1 MIQGSVR
8 ASGKEER
15 KATKSRPRST
25 FLPGQLRCL
34 LLLNIWFWILK
45 TNLPSAG
52 GFTVYG
58 STHSYPLTCS
68 ENSQQANNLSAKAS
82 PIAFER
88 YSFTPRLMNLCMT
101 PLFYIMA
108 AEKER
113 LVSALASLHS
123 LFCRHTSNS
132 VSPANPTLPWAKLMS
147 LQMTMQTIDKLLNTD
162 ILDKKTVSTIKTLIR
177 AVSQFLRCLC
187 PRHFLVSMFSMC
199 SVCFMG
205 VFLPKLHC
213 GGTPPSVMIWLRC
226 FLFVF
231 SCLFASYV
239 CRDGIMVQQFN
250 CCINCSL
257 LLLLQSSLQK
267 HPPTQ
272 SAWHQRHWI
281 QMSAIGF

>member
-1 MIQGSVR
+1 MVLPTPIPLP
-8 ASGKEER
+8 AR
-15 KATKSRPRST
+15 KI
-25 FLPGQLRCL
+25 
-34 LLLNIWFWILK
+34 LNRQTIYLQKRHRWF
-45 TNLPSAG
+45 S
-52 GFTVYG
+52 
-58 STHSYPLTCS
+58 
-68 ENSQQANNLSAKAS
+68 
-82 PIAFER
+82 AFER

-162 ILDKKTVSTIKTLIR
+162 ILDKKTFSTIKTLIR

-187 PRHFLVSMFSMC
+187 PRHFLVSLC
-199 SVCFMG
+199 SVCFMW
-205 VFLPKLHC
+205 VFLPKLY
-213 GGTPPSVMIWLRC
+213 

-231 SCLFASYV
+231 SRLFASYV
-239 CRDGIMVQQFN
+239 CGDGIMVQQFN

>member
-52 GFTVYG
+52 RFTVCG

-68 ENSQQANNLSAKAS
+68 ENSQQANNLHICKSVTDWFS
-82 PIAFER
+82 AFER

-113 LVSALASLHS
+113 LASALASLHS
-123 LFCRHTSNS
+123 RFCRRHTSNS

-162 ILDKKTVSTIKTLIR
+162 I
-177 AVSQFLRCLC
+177 
-187 PRHFLVSMFSMC
+187 
-199 SVCFMG
+199 
-205 VFLPKLHC
+205 
-213 GGTPPSVMIWLRC
+213 
-226 FLFVF
+226 
-231 SCLFASYV
+231 
-239 CRDGIMVQQFN
+239 FN
-250 CCINCSL
+250 
-257 LLLLQSSLQK
+257 
-267 HPPTQ
+267 
-272 SAWHQRHWI
+272 
-281 QMSAIGF
+281 